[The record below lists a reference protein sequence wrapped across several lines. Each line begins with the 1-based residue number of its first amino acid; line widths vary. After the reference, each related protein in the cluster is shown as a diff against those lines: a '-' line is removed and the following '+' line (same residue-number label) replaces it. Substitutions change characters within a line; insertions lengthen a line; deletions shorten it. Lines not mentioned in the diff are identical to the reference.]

1 MNTVSAVALNLRDG
15 RVVGQASP
23 CGPCANAVRRHG
35 SSRLA
40 RTAPVG
46 RLHPHCPPPLVPQCR
61 NWFWNSRA
69 IRVRVIKI
77 HCNLSF
83 GLKSALPGRMN
94 PLPRRPLSSSEFWYR
109 GRLRGALLFGSLS
122 GAFRPTLHMAAL
134 DTPPGG
140 SRGPPHALG
149 RERCGH
155 PAPSLIVTR
164 VPLVP
169 PKCCSPGAFAAGA
182 ALTAD
187 PPAAGQR
194 TADVNRPCMSM

>member
-109 GRLRGALLFGSLS
+109 GRLRGALLFWSLS

-134 DTPPGG
+134 DTPQVAPGDPHTLWAANDVVIQRRPSWSHG
-140 SRGPPHALG
+140 SPWCPRNAVHRARLLRG
-149 RERCGH
+149 
-155 PAPSLIVTR
+155 
-164 VPLVP
+164 
-169 PKCCSPGAFAAGA
+169 
-182 ALTAD
+182 
-187 PPAAGQR
+187 
-194 TADVNRPCMSM
+194 RP